1 VGDRPH
7 VQLVAEALG
16 EGERIAL
23 DDEVEILGFGDAE
36 ERVADGSPDEADRHV
51 EVGQR
56 PEEQRVRL
64 HRRRDPRR
72 IVGVSYDPLSD
83 KLREAAPVAMPELL
97 ELLASFE
104 GLTLTELQDAF
115 AACEQRFRDWVQD
128 PANAG
133 RPISESPDYLDRIA
147 LDSLIERRMWWE

>member
-1 VGDRPH
+1 M
-7 VQLVAEALG
+7 
-16 EGERIAL
+16 
-23 DDEVEILGFGDAE
+23 
-36 ERVADGSPDEADRHV
+36 
-51 EVGQR
+51 
-56 PEEQRVRL
+56 RL

-97 ELLASFE
+97 ELFASFE
-104 GLTLTELQDAF
+104 GLTLAELQGAF
-115 AACEQRFRDWVQD
+115 ASCEQRFRDWVQD